1 MRRLPIFFLLDVSES
16 MVGPGISQME
26 QVMTSMVNELRGD
39 PHALETVHLSIIA
52 FAGKA
57 RRLTSLVDLT
67 SFYLPQLPLG
77 GGTSLGAGLECLMME
92 IDSQVQ
98 RRSATARGD
107 YKPVVYLLT
116 DGRPTDDFQSASA
129 IWREKYAKR
138 CDLIAIALGQAADA
152 GVLKDLTE
160 KTYVFNPEAPQ
171 SYAQL
176 ARWVSASISIQSQS
190 VNSTGVSLA
199 KPDGNALSFLDKAL
213 AKMRSDEEV
222 LIVPGKCSNT
232 RQSYLLRY
240 IPATALYERA
250 SIDWLV
256 AGTDGVFD
264 PFVLTPESGGS
275 PVSDPDDWAVISKM
289 VSATHADIDS
299 DGWKRDMKHAVG
311 VFTPGDHDDRSL
323 LAICRRPENG

>member
-1 MRRLPIFFLLDVSES
+1 MQPVYILLDTSGS
-16 MVGPGISQME
+16 M
-26 QVMTSMVNELRGD
+26 RGE
-39 PHALETVHLSIIA
+39 PM
-52 FAGKA
+52 
-57 RRLTSLVDLT
+57 
-67 SFYLPQLPLG
+67 FYLPQLPLR
-77 GGTSLGAGLECLMME
+77 GGTSLGAGLECLMTE

-129 IWREKYAKR
+129 TWREKYARR
-138 CDLIAIALGQAADA
+138 CDLIAIALGQSADA
-152 GVLKDLTE
+152 DALKALTD
-160 KTYVFNPEAPQ
+160 KTYIFNPEAPQ

-213 AKMRSDEEV
+213 AKTRSDEEV

-240 IPATALYERA
+240 IPATRA
-250 SIDWLV
+250 PGLPSQYAVPGKYYLTGCYPVGASYSDWS
-256 AGTDGVFD
+256 D
-264 PFVLTPESGGS
+264 ESLAAPMVNMNDLLGGAACPHCS
-275 PVSDPDDWAVISKM
+275 NSAVYGI
-289 VSATHADIDS
+289 A
-299 DGWKRDMKHAVG
+299 RDEG
-311 VFTPGDHDDRSL
+311 GPGDLIERG
-323 LAICRRPENG
+323 RG